1 MRYAHLYRV
10 ANLCGDALRVVI
22 HPNRSKML
30 HEVPRVPETRI
41 QKLQSLRRDDYKV
54 VLTLV
59 ANAVRG
65 GRGRGTRRSV
75 PLSVVEPL
83 ATSWFYE
90 RWRCYSMRPD
100 ECICQPMESRRA
112 GVTDTIY
119 EVTDPDWNFHEVARN
134 VIEGA
139 TGRRGAQWVRDDL
152 SPKDAFAAALAT
164 IYVGLDLRRI
174 DL

>member
-65 GRGRGTRRSV
+65 GRYPETCI
-75 PLSVVEPL
+75 
-83 ATSWFYE
+83 A
-90 RWRCYSMRPD
+90 
-100 ECICQPMESRRA
+100 EC
-112 GVTDTIY
+112 
-119 EVTDPDWNFHEVARN
+119 WARN
-134 VIEGA
+134 E
-139 TGRRGAQWVRDDL
+139 TERDGSHLL
-152 SPKDAFAAALAT
+152 SAWYIT
-164 IYVGLDLRRI
+164 WIGE
-174 DL
+174 

>member
-65 GRGRGTRRSV
+65 GRGR
-75 PLSVVEPL
+75 
-83 ATSWFYE
+83 
-90 RWRCYSMRPD
+90 
-100 ECICQPMESRRA
+100 
-112 GVTDTIY
+112 
-119 EVTDPDWNFHEVARN
+119 
-134 VIEGA
+134 
-139 TGRRGAQWVRDDL
+139 DDL